1 MEDKMSNSFLTTM
14 VGKGV
19 RAYKSGPEAW
29 HGLLLAVNSDYIV
42 LFNEKDGYIYQRSNH
57 IKNVVADDKVIIQ
70 AANELTP
77 HGTNESNFEEI
88 LGNLVGEEV
97 KINRGP
103 ESRKGRLLGV
113 NGDYI
118 ALLDGKE
125 GVLYYNLVHIKSF
138 SVKAQEEA
146 QDDDKKKDKD
156 KKEKDNAE
164 TEVNQV
170 VSFIDVSSLY
180 RLFKHLKYSYVII
193 NRGPEGVE
201 GILVDVKD
209 NLITLVFQDQVLRVN
224 RNHVKSIREKMN
236 QDNNQNN
243 NQDNNQNNSSN
254 SIVSN
259 KKKQQARKRR
269 N

>member
-42 LFNEKDGYIYQRSNH
+42 LFNERDGYIYQRSNH
-57 IKNVVADDKVIIQ
+57 IKNVVSDDKVTIQ
-70 AANELTP
+70 VVDELTP

-88 LGNLVGEEV
+88 LGNLIGEEV

-125 GVLYYNLVHIKSF
+125 GVLYYNFEHIKSF
-138 SVKAQEEA
+138 SVKAQEEVK
-146 QDDDKKKDKD
+146 DDDKKKDNDKKD
-156 KKEKDNAE
+156 KAE
-164 TEVNQV
+164 TEENQV
-170 VSFIDVSSLY
+170 VSFIDVSTLY
-180 RLFKHLKYSYVII
+180 RLFKHLKYSYVFI

-236 QDNNQNN
+236 QENSNDNSNQNN
-243 NQDNNQNNSSN
+243 NH
-254 SIVSN
+254 SIVSA
-259 KKKQQARKRR
+259 KKKQQDRKRK